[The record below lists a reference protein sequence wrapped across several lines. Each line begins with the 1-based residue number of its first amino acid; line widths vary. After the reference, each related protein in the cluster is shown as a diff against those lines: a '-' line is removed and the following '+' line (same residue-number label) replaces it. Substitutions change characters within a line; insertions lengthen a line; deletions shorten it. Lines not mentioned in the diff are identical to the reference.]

1 MEEEKKDSLQPHL
14 PPVKEL
20 IGINRSDC
28 GIVEADF
35 EERDINVLACRINA
49 DSSLY
54 PPSQLPEDQR
64 KLPDF
69 VWRISERPLAWR
81 DIFVVEN

>member
-1 MEEEKKDSLQPHL
+1 MEDEKKDSLRPHL

-20 IGINRSDC
+20 VGINRSDC

-35 EERDINVLACRINA
+35 EEREINVLSCRINA

-69 VWRISERPLAWR
+69 VWREDERPVVWR
-81 DIFVVEN
+81 DIFLVEN